1 MLRPRDLCQSS
12 GTRTFLD
19 AMHAGKMHLAR
30 FVLDALDSRIVN
42 SRAEHGRTLLMFAV
56 RLPDPALGLRFT
68 RLLLEKG
75 AHVNEQDERGRTA
88 LSLAC
93 ELGCLDAVKLL
104 VQFNADPEI
113 PDRAGNG
120 PLIYAA
126 AAGHSAVLEFLL
138 RAFKRLGL
146 RPERTNH
153 AGQSALQ
160 VATVRGHSECVR
172 ALSGQGVAA
181 ARRARGETDACPDP
195 PGPGRSPKPLP
206 RQVLERFSRHLQPL
220 RKGGERGAPGR
231 QPRSFSLF
239 STRELSRSFELLPRP
254 RPSTEGVIIGS
265 SRLMRSLTVPEIQQ
279 RQGGGPRNHFLM
291 SRGRGLPLLL

>member
-19 AMHAGKMHLAR
+19 AMHAGKLHLAR

-42 SRAEHGRTLLMFAV
+42 SRAEHGRTLLMHAV
-56 RLPDPALGLRFT
+56 CLPDPALGLRFV
-68 RLLLEKG
+68 RLLLDKG
-75 AHVNEQDERGRTA
+75 AHVNEEDERGRTA

-93 ELGCLDAVKLL
+93 ELGHLDTVKLL

-113 PDRAGNG
+113 PDRDGNG

-126 AAGHSAVLEFLL
+126 SAGHSAVLEFLL

-160 VATVRGHSECVR
+160 VATVRGHGDCVR
-172 ALSGQGVAA
+172 ALSMQGGAA
-181 ARRARGETDACPDP
+181 ARRAQSGADAAPDP
-195 PGPGRSPKPLP
+195 PVPGRSPKPLP
-206 RQVLERFSRHLQPL
+206 RQVLERFGRHLQPL
-220 RKGGERGAPGR
+220 RKGNERGL
-231 QPRSFSLF
+231 SLF
-239 STRELSRSFELLPRP
+239 PARELSRSFELLPRP
-254 RPSTEGVIIGS
+254 RQSFEGVIAGS
-265 SRLMRSLTVPEIQQ
+265 SRLLRSLTVPEIQQ
-279 RQGGGPRNHFLM
+279 PRNQRVLSR
-291 SRGRGLPLLL
+291 SRGQPLLI